1 MNLRWLILLLLALAW
16 PAGAADFDLQAHRG
30 GRGLRPENT
39 LAAFENAIRMGVTTL
54 ELDIAITAEGVP
66 VVSHDPFLNP
76 NITREG
82 NGAWLT
88 GKGPR
93 INALSLA
100 QVQMHDVGRI
110 NPALP
115 YAKAFA
121 EQRPIDGQVIPTLDS
136 LFMLVKRLAAD
147 KIEFDIET
155 KVFPNEPDATPAPAE
170 FVERLLSVI
179 RAHGMVD
186 RVMVQ
191 SFDWRTLAI
200 LGRVEPQ
207 MRRVYLTAQYPE
219 YDTLRDGRWTAGML
233 LKDHGDSVPRMVLAA
248 AGLASGTVWSPAFAQ
263 LSAGQI
269 KEAQALGLRVIPWT
283 VNAVPQMA
291 QLIDWGVDGLIT
303 DYPDRLRTLMA
314 ERGMALPV
322 PLPLPPALPK

>member
-1 MNLRWLILLLLALAW
+1 MNLQWLMLLLLAMTL

-39 LAAFENAIRMGVTTL
+39 LAAFENAIRMGVSTL

-82 NGAWLT
+82 SGAWLSA
-88 GKGPR
+88 KGPA
-93 INALSLA
+93 INTLSLA

-110 NPALP
+110 NPAVP
-115 YAKAFA
+115 YAKTLA

-136 LFMLVKRLAAD
+136 LFMLAKRLGAD

-155 KVFPNEPDATPAPAE
+155 KVFPNQPNATPAPAE
-170 FVERLLSVI
+170 FVERLLQVI
-179 RAHGMVD
+179 RTHGMVD

-200 LGRVEPQ
+200 LGRIEPT
-207 MRRVYLTAQYPE
+207 MRRVYLTAQFPE
-219 YDTLRDGRWTAGML
+219 YDTLRDGLWTAGLL
-233 LKDHGDSVPRMVLAA
+233 LKDHGNSVPRMVLAA

-263 LSAGQI
+263 LSESQV

-283 VNAVPQMA
+283 VNAVPKMA
-291 QLIDWGVDGLIT
+291 ELIDWGVDGLIT
-303 DYPDRLRTLMA
+303 DYPDRLRALMA
-314 ERGMALPV
+314 ERGMPLPV
-322 PLPLPPALPK
+322 PFPK